1 MRRRIAV
8 SLSNEVP
15 IQETIALARRAE
27 DLGYSEVWVPES
39 RHGRSATS
47 TAAVLAREVSRIEL
61 CVGAINPFWR
71 HPSLIAM
78 EAATLD
84 EACGGRFRL
93 ALGAGLWTLR
103 AAGEDDER
111 TKHPLAAMVEAIRVV
126 KAILSGGEG
135 LDGKVFR
142 VRRNAALDFEPRRG
156 DIPVYVGAVNRLMIR
171 AAGAWADGVYLGAIT
186 SPGYARWACAEMA
199 AGASETGRDPSEL
212 DVVANIL
219 VSVGPDRKAARDACR
234 QVLAY
239 YLYRVEPVVYEHAGA
254 DPDQVA
260 FVRSSVPE
268 HGVDWVAD
276 RLPEDLI
283 DVFAAAG
290 DPDAVLA
297 RLDEY
302 EEAGVRGA
310 NAWYVF
316 GPDPDLGLR
325 LLAEAAWGGSG
336 STDRGPGGG
345 DDG

>member
-1 MRRRIAV
+1 MRIAV

-15 IQETIALARRAE
+15 IAETIAITRRAE
-27 DLGYSEVWVPES
+27 ELGYSEVWVPES

-47 TAAVLAREVSRIEL
+47 VAAVLARETSRIEL

-84 EACGGRFRL
+84 EACGGRLRI

-103 AAGEDDER
+103 MMGEDDER
-111 TKHPLAAMVEAIRVV
+111 TRHPLAAMIEALRVV
-126 KAILSGGEG
+126 KGMLAGREGIEGEI
-135 LDGKVFR
+135 FR
-142 VRRNAALDFEPRRG
+142 VRKDARLDFEPIRR
-156 DIPVYVGAVNRLMIR
+156 DVPVYVGAVNRLMMR

-186 SPGYARWACAEMA
+186 SLGYARWACAEMT
-199 AGASETGRDPSEL
+199 AGAGERVRDPSEL

-219 VSVGPDRKAARDACR
+219 VSVGRDEKAAREACR
-234 QVLAY
+234 RVIAY
-239 YLYRVEPVVYEHAGA
+239 YLYRVEPVVYEQSGA
-254 DPDQVA
+254 DPEQVA

-268 HGVDWVAD
+268 HGVEWVAE

-290 DPDAVLA
+290 DPQTVLS
-297 RLDEY
+297 RLREY
-302 EEAGVRGA
+302 EDAGVRGL

-316 GPDPDLGLR
+316 GPDPDEGLR
-325 LLAEAAWGGSG
+325 LLAGAVGQHARQARGGMA
-336 STDRGPGGG
+336 
-345 DDG
+345 

>member
-1 MRRRIAV
+1 MERRINV
-8 SLSNEVP
+8 SLSNEVS
-15 IQETIALARRAE
+15 IDETVALTGRAE
-27 DLGYSEVWVPES
+27 ELGYSEVWVPES

-47 TAAVLAREVSRIEL
+47 VAAVLARETSRIEL

-84 EACGGRFRL
+84 EACGGRLRI

-103 AAGEDDER
+103 MLGEDDARTER
-111 TKHPLAAMVEAIRVV
+111 PLRAMVEAIRVV
-126 KAILSGGEG
+126 KAILAGEDG
-135 LDGKVFR
+135 LDGQIFR
-142 VRRNAALDFEPRRG
+142 VGKDARLDFEPLRR
-156 DIPVYVGAVNRLMIR
+156 DVPVYVGAVNRKMMR

-199 AGASETGRDPSEL
+199 AGARDRGRDPSRL
-212 DVVANIL
+212 DVVANVL
-219 VSVGPDRKAARDACR
+219 VSVGRDRKTARDACR
-234 QVLAY
+234 PVIAY
-239 YLYRVEPVVYEHAGA
+239 YLYRVEPVVYEYAGA
-254 DPDQVA
+254 DPEQVA

-268 HGVDWVAD
+268 HGVDWVAEH
-276 RLPEDLI
+276 LPEDLI

-302 EEAGVRGA
+302 ERAGVRGL

-316 GPDPDLGLR
+316 GPDPDEGLR
-325 LLAEAAWGGSG
+325 LLAEAVGGEAV
-336 STDRGPGGG
+336 RRR
-345 DDG
+345 

>member
-1 MRRRIAV
+1 VSRRIAV

-15 IQETIALARRAE
+15 IRETIATTRRAE
-27 DLGYSEVWVPES
+27 ELGYSEVWVPES

-47 TAAVLAREVSRIEL
+47 VAAVLARETSRIEL

-84 EACGGRFRL
+84 EACGGRLRI

-103 AAGEDDER
+103 ALGEDDDR
-111 TKHPLAAMVEAIRVV
+111 TARPLAAMIEAIRVV
-126 KAILSGGEG
+126 KAVLAGDEGVEGEI
-135 LDGKVFR
+135 FR
-142 VRRNAALDFEPRRG
+142 VRKDARLDFEPIRRQV
-156 DIPVYVGAVNRLMIR
+156 PVYVGAVNRLMVR

-186 SPGYARWACAEMA
+186 SPGYARWACVEMA
-199 AGASETGRDPSEL
+199 AGAAKAGRDPSSL

-219 VSVGPDRKAARDACR
+219 LSVGPDRKAARDACR
-234 QVLAY
+234 RVLAY
-239 YLYRVEPVVYEHAGA
+239 YLYRVEPVVYEQSGA
-254 DPDQVA
+254 DPEQVA

-268 HGVDWVAD
+268 RGVDWVAE

-290 DPDAVLA
+290 DSETVLS
-297 RLDEY
+297 RLEDY
-302 EEAGVRGA
+302 EQAGVRGL

-316 GPDPDLGLR
+316 GPDPDEGLR
-325 LLAEAAWGGSG
+325 LLAEAAGQAGSAH
-336 STDRGPGGG
+336 DG
-345 DDG
+345 D